1 MIKIEEDW
9 IFLQDQR
16 DDRKMVMGEED
27 LDFKT
32 WEEKR
37 KKRKWIESLRESIQ
51 NGCIYSRTKWQWYRW
66 WQWTNISPTDFR
78 TEKWQQSQHRC
89 WTQIFKISPKETGH
103 WKNYTLEATS
113 VSASSAAESASL
125 VTPKKRCLIDDP
137 LFVASLDRTKTTP
150 REAMHIVAQSLK
162 SAGIAIDDIIL
173 STSSI
178 YRARKAVRISL
189 ADDQRF
195 SQLLRWLHILMEN
208 FYQITTE
215 SW

>member
-1 MIKIEEDW
+1 MAASTVELSDSDTDDDNEPT
-9 IFLQDQR
+9 FLLPTSELKSDNKVNTDVEPKFSRYHRKRR
-16 DDRKMVMGEED
+16 DIG
-27 LDFKT
+27 
-32 WEEKR
+32 
-37 KKRKWIESLRESIQ
+37 
-51 NGCIYSRTKWQWYRW
+51 
-66 WQWTNISPTDFR
+66 
-78 TEKWQQSQHRC
+78 
-89 WTQIFKISPKETGH
+89 
-103 WKNYTLEATS
+103 KNYTLEATF

-189 ADDQRF
+189 ADDQKERF
-195 SQLLRWLHILMEN
+195 KPTTPLVAHFDGKLLPYNDGELVDRMPVVVSGLHVEKLLSIPKLPVSTGEMMGDAVV
-208 FYQITTE
+208 QALRD
-215 SW
+215 